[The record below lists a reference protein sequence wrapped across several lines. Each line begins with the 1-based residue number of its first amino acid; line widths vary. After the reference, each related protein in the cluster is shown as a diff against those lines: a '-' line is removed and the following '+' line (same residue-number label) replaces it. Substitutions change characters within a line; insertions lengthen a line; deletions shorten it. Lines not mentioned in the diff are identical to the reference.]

1 MTVEEAIAIIRRK
14 TSIPDSGEAFED
26 IEKAYDM
33 AIEALEKQISKKHEA
48 IQDEPAADVAPVVR
62 CKDCEHWGTRKAD
75 GYGFCCIWGTSVEGN
90 AFCSSGVKRRT

>member
-1 MTVEEAIAIIRRK
+1 MSECIDKDELLTTIGEKNGR
-14 TSIPDSGEAFED
+14 IPLWLDEILMEC
-26 IEKAYDM
+26 KAV
-33 AIEALEKQISKKHEA
+33 
-48 IQDEPAADVAPVVR
+48 DVAPVVR